1 MCAIPQNDY
10 YDYSPA
16 QQHRTW
22 AHEIYNFCIF
32 GVYNL
37 SLAVGIV
44 KKKEIMHFQ
53 DMTDVLTPKNKN
65 PLPRGP

>member
-37 SLAVGIV
+37 SLAVGFV
-44 KKKEIMHFQ
+44 KKK
-53 DMTDVLTPKNKN
+53 K
-65 PLPRGP
+65 